1 MKKFILMA
9 FGLLLV
15 IIIPV
20 VVLANVISMPFN
32 AIGDILDLT
41 GDIPVSSS
49 QNDVTRTIANFY
61 KYGYAK
67 QYWDDYCE
75 PKVNEYTRDLKN
87 YYMIPLILAGEA
99 DPSQTLIDKMTE
111 SMYEVYYEEVE
122 DEVTGEV
129 TQKVYIK
136 TLDPYE
142 YANTII
148 TYPPFSTIGISSQKL
163 GEYIDFFKD
172 AGSSIEY
179 GDGYEQNVPGLSDEY
194 LDEIKDGWGYPFTE
208 FHSVTAHVGLYNP
221 FGEWEQH
228 TGTDF
233 GAPLYT
239 PVYAVKSGEVVSVGD
254 KNCHTDGLMST
265 ACYVNVYSEEEDLY
279 IMYYHFAMPSSL
291 EVGDKVKLGDQV
303 GVVGATGYATG
314 NHLHLEIRKHN
325 ASGTVI
331 DYCQLTDCD
340 NPVYAD
346 IEGKE

>member
-228 TGTDF
+228 YGTDF
-233 GAPLYT
+233 GAPEYT
-239 PVYAVKSGEVVSVGD
+239 PIYAVKSGTVIGVSS
-254 KNCHTDGLMST
+254 KNCESTGCFVRTLTEDGLTVEYWHMVVAPT
-265 ACYVNVYSEEEDLY
+265 FKIGDY
-279 IMYYHFAMPSSL
+279 INIGDFIGP
-291 EVGDKVKLGDQV
+291 VGH
-303 GVVGATGYATG
+303 TGYATG
-314 NHLHLEIRKHN
+314 NHLHLEIRVKKTN
-325 ASGTVI
+325 AVV
-331 DYCQLTDCD
+331 DYCQLVNCN
-340 NPVYAD
+340 NPSIGTVASSD
-346 IEGKE
+346 DWSE